1 MDAMNEEII
10 EETGKPKKRFRWGLF
25 FSVLIILA
33 VIAASGVLFIYL
45 PYTESMAEYEAALDA
60 ETRAEISF
68 EKAAEQVSE
77 ANEELE
83 ASIDL
88 INRVIG
94 LGGAPLDPATLDA
107 AKAAVEKAESA
118 LVPVPTISGVI
129 GQTGEFTPGIR
140 DIKGI
145 IAQTALLNKYTALL
159 GNASSALGTP
169 DYSEVTALLEQAQK
183 DLEDSIDL
191 RVKITDPNAQS
202 VISALKSVSGII
214 SAEAATEDNDPF
226 AMLGTEDGY
235 TSCIFFESDLV
246 PAELPVE
253 EETEEPD
260 ESADGENAPAE
271 EEAAEPEAEA
281 PKALTTEAGGAIEVY
296 ESAELA
302 ESRDEALTK
311 TANAD
316 FHTVFGSMV
325 IRLSPKLSAIQQQE
339 LLEAIE
345 AALLK

>member
-107 AKAAVEKAESA
+107 AKAAVEKAERA
-118 LVPVPTISGVI
+118 LVPVPGISDVI
-129 GQTGEFTPGIR
+129 GQTGEFTPSIR

-145 IAQTALLNKYTALL
+145 IAQTALLNKYTELL

-246 PAELPVE
+246 PAELPE
-253 EETEEPD
+253 EEAAEEPD
-260 ESADGENAPAE
+260 ENAEGENAPD

-296 ESAELA
+296 ETAELA
-302 ESRDEALTK
+302 QSRDEALTK

>member
-45 PYTESMAEYEAALDA
+45 PYTESMAEYETALDA

-118 LVPVPTISGVI
+118 LVPVPTLSGVI

-145 IAQTALLNKYTALL
+145 IAETALLNKYTELL

-246 PAELPVE
+246 PAELPE
-253 EETEEPD
+253 EEAAEEPD
-260 ESADGENAPAE
+260 ENAEGENSPD
-271 EEAAEPEAEA
+271 EEASEPEAEA

>member
-1 MDAMNEEII
+1 MNEEII

-45 PYTESMAEYEAALDA
+45 PYTESMAEYETALDA

-118 LVPVPTISGVI
+118 LVPVPTLSGVI
-129 GQTGEFTPGIR
+129 GQTGEFYPSIR

-145 IAQTALLNKYTALL
+145 IAQTALLNKYTELL

-169 DYSEVTALLEQAQK
+169 DYS
-183 DLEDSIDL
+183 
-191 RVKITDPNAQS
+191 
-202 VISALKSVSGII
+202 
-214 SAEAATEDNDPF
+214 
-226 AMLGTEDGY
+226 
-235 TSCIFFESDLV
+235 
-246 PAELPVE
+246 
-253 EETEEPD
+253 
-260 ESADGENAPAE
+260 
-271 EEAAEPEAEA
+271 
-281 PKALTTEAGGAIEVY
+281 
-296 ESAELA
+296 
-302 ESRDEALTK
+302 
-311 TANAD
+311 
-316 FHTVFGSMV
+316 
-325 IRLSPKLSAIQQQE
+325 
-339 LLEAIE
+339 
-345 AALLK
+345 

>member
-1 MDAMNEEII
+1 MNEEII

-45 PYTESMAEYEAALDA
+45 PYTESMAEYETALDA

-118 LVPVPTISGVI
+118 LVPVPTISDVI
-129 GQTGEFTPGIR
+129 GQTGEFTPSIR

-145 IAQTALLNKYTALL
+145 IAQTALLNKYTELL

-191 RVKITDPNAQS
+191 KVKITDPNAQS
-202 VISALKSVSGII
+202 VILALKSVSGII

-246 PAELPVE
+246 PAELPE
-253 EETEEPD
+253 EEAAEEQD
-260 ESADGENAPAE
+260 ENAESENAPD

-325 IRLSPKLSAIQQQE
+325 IRLSPKISAIQQQQ

>member
-1 MDAMNEEII
+1 MNEEII

-33 VIAASGVLFIYL
+33 VIAASGVIFIYL

-118 LVPVPTISGVI
+118 LVPIPGISDVI
-129 GQTGEFTPGIR
+129 GQTGELYPSIR

-145 IAQTALLNKYTALL
+145 IAQTALLNKYTELL

-202 VISALKSVSGII
+202 VIESEDHGPER
-214 SAEAATEDNDPF
+214 AERHF
-226 AMLGTEDGY
+226 GT
-235 TSCIFFESDLV
+235 
-246 PAELPVE
+246 
-253 EETEEPD
+253 
-260 ESADGENAPAE
+260 
-271 EEAAEPEAEA
+271 
-281 PKALTTEAGGAIEVY
+281 
-296 ESAELA
+296 
-302 ESRDEALTK
+302 
-311 TANAD
+311 
-316 FHTVFGSMV
+316 
-325 IRLSPKLSAIQQQE
+325 
-339 LLEAIE
+339 
-345 AALLK
+345 

>member
-1 MDAMNEEII
+1 MNEEII

-107 AKAAVEKAESA
+107 AKAAVERAERA
-118 LVPVPTISGVI
+118 LVPVPTLSGVI

-145 IAQTALLNKYTALL
+145 IAETALLNKYTELL

-246 PAELPVE
+246 PAELPE
-253 EETEEPD
+253 EEAAEEPD
-260 ESADGENAPAE
+260 ENAEGDNAPE

-302 ESRDEALTK
+302 ESRDDALTK
-311 TANAD
+311 TTNAD

>member
-1 MDAMNEEII
+1 MNEEII

-118 LVPVPTISGVI
+118 LVPVPGISDVI
-129 GQTGEFTPGIR
+129 GQTGEFYPSIT

-145 IAQTALLNKYTALL
+145 IAETALLNKYTELL

-246 PAELPVE
+246 PAELPE
-253 EETEEPD
+253 EEAAEEPD
-260 ESADGENAPAE
+260 ENAEGENAPD

-296 ESAELA
+296 ETAELA

-325 IRLSPKLSAIQQQE
+325 IRLSPKLSADKQQE

>member
-1 MDAMNEEII
+1 MNEEII

-118 LVPVPTISGVI
+118 LVPVPTLSGVI

-145 IAQTALLNKYTALL
+145 IAETALLNKYTELL
-159 GNASSALGTP
+159 GNASSVLGTP

-214 SAEAATEDNDPF
+214 SAGAATVDNDPC

-246 PAELPVE
+246 PAELPE
-253 EETEEPD
+253 EEAAEEPD
-260 ESADGENAPAE
+260 ENAEGENAPD

-296 ESAELA
+296 ETAELA

>member
-1 MDAMNEEII
+1 MNEEII

-118 LVPVPTISGVI
+118 LVPVPGISDVI

-145 IAQTALLNKYTALL
+145 IAETALLNKYTELL

-246 PAELPVE
+246 PAELPE
-253 EETEEPD
+253 EEAAEEPD
-260 ESADGENAPAE
+260 ENAEGENAPD

-325 IRLSPKLSAIQQQE
+325 IRLSPKLSADKQQE

>member
-1 MDAMNEEII
+1 MNEEII

-45 PYTESMAEYEAALDA
+45 PYTESMAEYETALDA

-88 INRVIG
+88 INRVIV

-118 LVPVPTISGVI
+118 LVPVPGISDVI

-145 IAQTALLNKYTALL
+145 IAETALLNKYTELL

-246 PAELPVE
+246 PAELPE
-253 EETEEPD
+253 EEAAEEP
-260 ESADGENAPAE
+260 EENAEGDNAPD

-281 PKALTTEAGGAIEVY
+281 PKVLTTEAGGAIEVY

>member
-1 MDAMNEEII
+1 MDAKNEEII

-118 LVPVPTISGVI
+118 LVPVPGISDVI

-145 IAQTALLNKYTALL
+145 IAETALLNKYTELL

-214 SAEAATEDNDPF
+214 LAEAATEDNDPF

-246 PAELPVE
+246 PAELPE
-253 EETEEPD
+253 EEAAEEPD
-260 ESADGENAPAE
+260 ENAEGENAPD

>member
-1 MDAMNEEII
+1 MNEEII

-118 LVPVPTISGVI
+118 LVPVPGISDVI

-145 IAQTALLNKYTALL
+145 IAETALLNKYTELL

-202 VISALKSVSGII
+202 VILALKSVSGII

-246 PAELPVE
+246 PAELPE
-253 EETEEPD
+253 EEAAEEPD
-260 ESADGENAPAE
+260 ENAEGDNAPE

>member
-1 MDAMNEEII
+1 MNEEII

-45 PYTESMAEYEAALDA
+45 PYTESMAEYETALDA

-118 LVPVPTISGVI
+118 LVPVPTLSGVI

-145 IAQTALLNKYTALL
+145 IAETALLNKYTELL

-191 RVKITDPNAQS
+191 KVKITDPNAQS

-246 PAELPVE
+246 PAELP
-253 EETEEPD
+253 
-260 ESADGENAPAE
+260 E

>member
-1 MDAMNEEII
+1 MNEEII

-45 PYTESMAEYEAALDA
+45 PYTESMAEYETALDA

-107 AKAAVEKAESA
+107 AKAAVERAERT
-118 LVPVPTISGVI
+118 LVPVPTLSGVI
-129 GQTGEFTPGIR
+129 GQTGEFTPSIR

-145 IAQTALLNKYTALL
+145 IADTALLNKYTELL

-169 DYSEVTALLEQAQK
+169 DYSEVTAFLEQAQK

-191 RVKITDPNAQS
+191 KVKITDPNAQS

-246 PAELPVE
+246 PVELPE
-253 EETEEPD
+253 EEAAEEPD
-260 ESADGENAPAE
+260 ENAEGENAPD

-325 IRLSPKLSAIQQQE
+325 IRLSPKLSADRQQE

>member
-118 LVPVPTISGVI
+118 LVPVPTLSGVI
-129 GQTGEFTPGIR
+129 GQTGDVTPRIR

-145 IAQTALLNKYTALL
+145 IAQTALLNKYTELL

-202 VISALKSVSGII
+202 VISALKTVSEII

-246 PAELPVE
+246 PAELPE
-253 EETEEPD
+253 EEAAEEPD
-260 ESADGENAPAE
+260 ENAEGENAPD

>member
-118 LVPVPTISGVI
+118 LVPVPGISDVI
-129 GQTGEFTPGIR
+129 GQTGDFTPGIR

-145 IAQTALLNKYTALL
+145 IAQTALLNKYTELL

-246 PAELPVE
+246 PAELPE
-253 EETEEPD
+253 EEAAEEPD
-260 ESADGENAPAE
+260 ENAEGENAPD

>member
-118 LVPVPTISGVI
+118 LVPVPTLSGVI
-129 GQTGEFTPGIR
+129 GQTGEFTPSIT

-145 IAQTALLNKYTALL
+145 IAETALLNKYTELL

-246 PAELPVE
+246 PAELP
-253 EETEEPD
+253 
-260 ESADGENAPAE
+260 E

-325 IRLSPKLSAIQQQE
+325 IRLSTKLSAIQQQE

>member
-1 MDAMNEEII
+1 MNEEII

-45 PYTESMAEYEAALDA
+45 PYTESMAEYETALDA

-94 LGGAPLDPATLDA
+94 LGGAPLDPATLDV

-118 LVPVPTISGVI
+118 LVPVPTLSGVI

-145 IAQTALLNKYTALL
+145 IAETALLNKYTELL

-169 DYSEVTALLEQAQK
+169 DYSEVTAFLEQAQK

-191 RVKITDPNAQS
+191 KVKITDPNAQS

-235 TSCIFFESDLV
+235 TSCIFFGSDLV
-246 PAELPVE
+246 PAELPE
-253 EETEEPD
+253 EEAAEEPD
-260 ESADGENAPAE
+260 ENAEGENSPE

-325 IRLSPKLSAIQQQE
+325 IRLSPKLSADRQQE

>member
-1 MDAMNEEII
+1 MNEKII

-118 LVPVPTISGVI
+118 LVPVPGISDVI

-140 DIKGI
+140 DIKSI
-145 IAQTALLNKYTALL
+145 IAETALLNKYTELL

-191 RVKITDPNAQS
+191 KVKITDPNAQS

-246 PAELPVE
+246 PAELPE
-253 EETEEPD
+253 EEAAEEP
-260 ESADGENAPAE
+260 EENAEGENAPD

-296 ESAELA
+296 ETAELA

>member
-1 MDAMNEEII
+1 MNEEII
-10 EETGKPKKRFRWGLF
+10 EENKKPKKRFRWGLF

-94 LGGAPLDPATLDA
+94 LGGAPLDPETLEA

-118 LVPVPTISGVI
+118 LVPVPELSDVI
-129 GQTGEFTPGIR
+129 GQTGDFTPGIR

-145 IAQTALLNKYTALL
+145 IAQTALLNKYTELL
-159 GNASSALGTP
+159 GNASSALETP
-169 DYSEVTALLEQAQK
+169 DYSALTALLEQAQEA
-183 DLEDSIDL
+183 LEDSIDL
-191 RVKITDPNAQS
+191 RVKITDPTAQS
-202 VISALKSVSGII
+202 VISALTSVSGIT

-226 AMLGTEDGY
+226 AMLGTEEGY

-246 PAELPVE
+246 PAELPE
-253 EETEEPD
+253 EQPD
-260 ESADGENAPAE
+260 EEQDENAEGENAPE

-281 PKALTTEAGGAIEVY
+281 PKALTTEAGGAVEVY
-296 ESAELA
+296 ETEELA
-302 ESRDEALTK
+302 ANRDEALTK
-311 TANAD
+311 AANAD

-325 IRLSPKLSAIQQQE
+325 IRLSPKLSADRQQQ

>member
-118 LVPVPTISGVI
+118 LVPVPGISDVI

-145 IAQTALLNKYTALL
+145 IAETALLNKYTELL

-191 RVKITDPNAQS
+191 KVKITDPNAQS

-246 PAELPVE
+246 PAELPE
-253 EETEEPD
+253 EEAAEEPD
-260 ESADGENAPAE
+260 ENAEGENAPD

-325 IRLSPKLSAIQQQE
+325 IRLSPKLSADKQQE

>member
-107 AKAAVEKAESA
+107 AKAAVERAEHA
-118 LVPVPTISGVI
+118 LVPVPTLSGVI

-145 IAQTALLNKYTALL
+145 IAQTALLNKYTELL

-235 TSCIFFESDLV
+235 TSCIFFGS
-246 PAELPVE
+246 
-253 EETEEPD
+253 EEPD
-260 ESADGENAPAE
+260 ENAEGENAPD

-296 ESAELA
+296 ETAELA
-302 ESRDEALTK
+302 QSRDEALTK

-316 FHTVFGSMV
+316 FHTVYGSMV
-325 IRLSPKLSAIQQQE
+325 IRLSPKLSADKQQE

>member
-1 MDAMNEEII
+1 
-10 EETGKPKKRFRWGLF
+10 
-25 FSVLIILA
+25 
-33 VIAASGVLFIYL
+33 
-45 PYTESMAEYEAALDA
+45 
-60 ETRAEISF
+60 
-68 EKAAEQVSE
+68 
-77 ANEELE
+77 
-83 ASIDL
+83 
-88 INRVIG
+88 
-94 LGGAPLDPATLDA
+94 
-107 AKAAVEKAESA
+107 
-118 LVPVPTISGVI
+118 VI

-145 IAQTALLNKYTALL
+145 IAETALLNKYTELL

-191 RVKITDPNAQS
+191 KVKITDPNAQS

-246 PAELPVE
+246 PAELPE
-253 EETEEPD
+253 EEAAEEPD
-260 ESADGENAPAE
+260 ENAEGENAPD

>member
-1 MDAMNEEII
+1 MNEEII

-118 LVPVPTISGVI
+118 LVPVPTLSGVI
-129 GQTGEFTPGIR
+129 GQTGEFTPSIT

-145 IAQTALLNKYTALL
+145 IAETALLNKYTELL

-169 DYSEVTALLEQAQK
+169 DYSEVTAFLEQAQK

-246 PAELPVE
+246 PAELPE
-253 EETEEPD
+253 EEEAEEPD
-260 ESADGENAPAE
+260 ENAESENDSV

>member
-118 LVPVPTISGVI
+118 LVPVPTLSGVI
-129 GQTGEFTPGIR
+129 GQTGAFTPGIR

-145 IAQTALLNKYTALL
+145 IAETALLNKYTELL

-202 VISALKSVSGII
+202 VISALKSVSGIT

-235 TSCIFFESDLV
+235 TSCIFFGSDLV
-246 PAELPVE
+246 PAELPE
-253 EETEEPD
+253 EEAVEEPD
-260 ESADGENAPAE
+260 ENAEGENSPD
-271 EEAAEPEAEA
+271 EEASEPEAEA

>member
-1 MDAMNEEII
+1 MNEEII

-107 AKAAVEKAESA
+107 AKAAVEKAESS
-118 LVPVPTISGVI
+118 LVPVPGISDVI
-129 GQTGEFTPGIR
+129 GQTGDFTPGIR

-145 IAQTALLNKYTALL
+145 IAETALLNKYTELL

-235 TSCIFFESDLV
+235 TSCIFFGSDLV
-246 PAELPVE
+246 PAELPE
-253 EETEEPD
+253 EEAAEEPD
-260 ESADGENAPAE
+260 ENAEGENAPD

-325 IRLSPKLSAIQQQE
+325 IRLSPKLSADRQQE

>member
-1 MDAMNEEII
+1 MNEEII
-10 EETGKPKKRFRWGLF
+10 EETGKPNKRFRWGLF

-118 LVPVPTISGVI
+118 LVPVPGISDVI
-129 GQTGEFTPGIR
+129 GQTGDFTPGIR

-145 IAQTALLNKYTALL
+145 IAQTALLNKYTELL

-191 RVKITDPNAQS
+191 KVKITDPNAQS

-246 PAELPVE
+246 PAELPE
-253 EETEEPD
+253 EEAAEEPD
-260 ESADGENAPAE
+260 ENAEGENAPD

-325 IRLSPKLSAIQQQE
+325 IRLSPKISAIQQQQ

>member
-1 MDAMNEEII
+1 MNEKII

-45 PYTESMAEYEAALDA
+45 PYTESMAEYETALDA

-118 LVPVPTISGVI
+118 LVPVPTISDVI
-129 GQTGEFTPGIR
+129 GQTGEFYPSIR

-145 IAQTALLNKYTALL
+145 IAETALLNKYTELL

-246 PAELPVE
+246 PAELPE
-253 EETEEPD
+253 EEAAEEPD
-260 ESADGENAPAE
+260 ENAEGENAPD

-325 IRLSPKLSAIQQQE
+325 IRLSPKLSADRQQE

>member
-45 PYTESMAEYEAALDA
+45 PYTESMAEYEAALYA

-118 LVPVPTISGVI
+118 LVPVPTLSSVI
-129 GQTGEFTPGIR
+129 GQTGEFTPSIT

-145 IAQTALLNKYTALL
+145 IAETALLNKYTELL

-169 DYSEVTALLEQAQK
+169 DYSEVTAFLEQAQK

-246 PAELPVE
+246 PAELPE
-253 EETEEPD
+253 EEAAEEPD
-260 ESADGENAPAE
+260 ENAEGENSPE

-325 IRLSPKLSAIQQQE
+325 IRLSPKLSADRQQE

>member
-118 LVPVPTISGVI
+118 LVPVPTLSGVI

-145 IAQTALLNKYTALL
+145 IAETALLNKYTELL

-246 PAELPVE
+246 PAELPE
-253 EETEEPD
+253 EEAAEEPD
-260 ESADGENAPAE
+260 ENAEGENAPD

-325 IRLSPKLSAIQQQE
+325 IRLSPKLSADKQQE

>member
-1 MDAMNEEII
+1 MNEEII

-45 PYTESMAEYEAALDA
+45 PYTESMAEYETALDA

-107 AKAAVEKAESA
+107 AKAAVERAERA
-118 LVPVPTISGVI
+118 LVPVPTLSGVI

-145 IAQTALLNKYTALL
+145 IAETALLNKYTELL

-246 PAELPVE
+246 PAELPE
-253 EETEEPD
+253 EEAAEEPD
-260 ESADGENAPAE
+260 ENAEGDNAPE

>member
-1 MDAMNEEII
+1 MNEEII

-118 LVPVPTISGVI
+118 LVPVPGISDVI

-145 IAQTALLNKYTALL
+145 IAETALLNKYTELL
-159 GNASSALGTP
+159 GNASSVLGTP

-246 PAELPVE
+246 PAEFPE
-253 EETEEPD
+253 EEAAEEPD
-260 ESADGENAPAE
+260 ENAEGENAPD

>member
-145 IAQTALLNKYTALL
+145 IAETALLNKYTELL

-246 PAELPVE
+246 PAELP
-253 EETEEPD
+253 
-260 ESADGENAPAE
+260 E
-271 EEAAEPEAEA
+271 EEAAEEPDENAESENDSVEEAAELEAEA

-296 ESAELA
+296 ETAELA

-325 IRLSPKLSAIQQQE
+325 IRLSPKLSADKQQE

>member
-1 MDAMNEEII
+1 MNEEII
-10 EETGKPKKRFRWGLF
+10 EETEKPNKRFRWGLF

-45 PYTESMAEYEAALDA
+45 PYTESMAEYETALDA

-118 LVPVPTISGVI
+118 LVPVPTLSGVI

-145 IAQTALLNKYTALL
+145 IAETALLNKYTELL

-246 PAELPVE
+246 PAELPE
-253 EETEEPD
+253 EEAAEEPD
-260 ESADGENAPAE
+260 ENAEGENAPD

-296 ESAELA
+296 ETAELA
-302 ESRDEALTK
+302 QSRDEALTK

>member
-10 EETGKPKKRFRWGLF
+10 EETGKPRKRFRWGLF

-118 LVPVPTISGVI
+118 LVPVPGISDVI
-129 GQTGEFTPGIR
+129 GQTGDFTPGIR

-145 IAQTALLNKYTALL
+145 IAQTALLNKYTELL

-235 TSCIFFESDLV
+235 TSCIFFGSDLV
-246 PAELPVE
+246 PAELPE
-253 EETEEPD
+253 EEAAEEPD
-260 ESADGENAPAE
+260 ENAEGENAPD

>member
-1 MDAMNEEII
+1 MVAVSL
-10 EETGKPKKRFRWGLF
+10 KK
-25 FSVLIILA
+25 
-33 VIAASGVLFIYL
+33 
-45 PYTESMAEYEAALDA
+45 
-60 ETRAEISF
+60 
-68 EKAAEQVSE
+68 K
-77 ANEELE
+77 
-83 ASIDL
+83 
-88 INRVIG
+88 
-94 LGGAPLDPATLDA
+94 
-107 AKAAVEKAESA
+107 
-118 LVPVPTISGVI
+118 
-129 GQTGEFTPGIR
+129 
-140 DIKGI
+140 
-145 IAQTALLNKYTALL
+145 
-159 GNASSALGTP
+159 
-169 DYSEVTALLEQAQK
+169 
-183 DLEDSIDL
+183 
-191 RVKITDPNAQS
+191 
-202 VISALKSVSGII
+202 ALKSVSGIT

-246 PAELPVE
+246 PAELPE
-253 EETEEPD
+253 EEAAEEPD
-260 ESADGENAPAE
+260 ENAESENAPD